1 MDEVNVI
8 ELQNKVIEQANI
20 SFDRVSNLLFVTI
33 SIFLT
38 IAGIL
43 AVLQY
48 KMSDNQIKKLKVDI
62 KNELIKDYG
71 LDKIPTLE
79 SDIRYSYMI
88 KYLDTMNDNIRNEFY
103 SISLFN
109 FSNALKYIDCHDE
122 RFVESFILNGHSL
135 LYISALSK
143 DGNLATRNAPSYDN
157 QWNLKLKII
166 EDYRKVLDKLEEHGI
181 SKVSFKSL
189 NEYQDDVRLIING
202 LHKQIEGEGLLKEIE
217 RLRKN
222 AEDNTTVTH

>member
-1 MDEVNVI
+1 MNELSVI
-8 ELQNKVIEQANI
+8 ELQNKVIEQANM
-20 SFDRVSNLLFVTI
+20 SFDRVSNLLIATI
-33 SIFLT
+33 SIFLA

-62 KNELIKDYG
+62 KNELINDYG

-88 KYLDTMNDNIRNEFY
+88 KFLDTMNDNIRNEFHTL
-103 SISLFN
+103 SLLN
-109 FSNALKYIDCHDE
+109 FSNALKYINCNDA
-122 RFVESFILNGHSL
+122 RFVESFIFNGHSL

-143 DGNLATRNAPSYDN
+143 DGSFATRNATSYDN
-157 QWNLKLKII
+157 QWKLRLKII
-166 EDYRKVLDKLEEHGI
+166 EDYRKILDKIEEHGI

-189 NEYQDDVRLIING
+189 DEIQDDVRLITDG
-202 LHKQIEGEGLLKEIE
+202 LHKQIELE
-217 RLRKN
+217 RLHKN
-222 AEDNTTVTH
+222 KEENTNVPH